1 MTRQNDPIDRQIF
14 LAECERLARQVAALE
29 ARLSDV
35 TLTAD
40 ELARLPAQIAEAAGS
55 LGAIESRIAR
65 FAIED
70 CAAEIAAFEAEIA
83 TLERQ
88 VHDLTPL
95 GSRFGEWQAAHAR
108 LMAAAEPPDDA
119 VQEVVDLYAAVLP
132 AARALLTAFSKYNL
146 TLLYLLNARD
156 RQRDL
161 LAKET
166 REAKRK
172 TLKVLGNL

>member
-1 MTRQNDPIDRQIF
+1 MTRQSDPTDRQSF
-14 LAECERLARQVAALE
+14 LAECERLAQQVTALE

-40 ELARLPAQIAEAAGS
+40 ELARLPAQITEAAGS
-55 LGAIESRIAR
+55 LGAIESQIAR
-65 FAIED
+65 FALED
-70 CAAEIAAFEAEIA
+70 CAAEIAAFEADIA

-88 VHDLTPL
+88 VHELAPL

-108 LMAAAEPPDDA
+108 LLAAAESPAGA

-132 AARALLTAFSKYNL
+132 AARALLTVFSKYNL
-146 TLLYLLNARD
+146 TLMYLLSARD
-156 RQRDL
+156 RQREL